1 MKRIKTFICQYWPT
15 LIVIGLI
22 LYATLSS
29 DPTGDVSIEIPH
41 LDKLIHAIMMGGLIG
56 AIAFDYKRAE
66 RQRQLTFRF
75 MSTVAA
81 YVMVACIADE
91 LAQAY
96 LTDSRSGDVLDLL
109 ADWAGVWVAVF
120 TAPPA
125 VNRVL
130 RRR

>member
-1 MKRIKTFICQYWPT
+1 MNSFITFLRHYWPT
-15 LIVIGLI
+15 LIVVGVI

-29 DPTGDVSIEIPH
+29 DPTGDVSFEIPH
-41 LDKLIHAIMMGGLIG
+41 LDKLIHAIMMGGLVG

-66 RQRQLTFRF
+66 RQRQLTFSF
-75 MSTVAA
+75 MSKVALC
-81 YVMVACIADE
+81 VMVACIADE

-96 LTDSRSGDVLDLL
+96 LTDSRSGDIFDLL
-109 ADWAGVWVAVF
+109 ADWTGVWVAVF

-130 RRR
+130 RQR

>member
-1 MKRIKTFICQYWPT
+1 MKRIKTFFCQYWPT
-15 LIVIGLI
+15 LSVIGLI

-41 LDKLIHAIMMGGLIG
+41 LDKLIHAIMMGGLVG

>member
-1 MKRIKTFICQYWPT
+1 
-15 LIVIGLI
+15 
-22 LYATLSS
+22 
-29 DPTGDVSIEIPH
+29 
-41 LDKLIHAIMMGGLIG
+41 MMGGLVG
-56 AIAFDYKRAE
+56 AITFDYKRAE

-125 VNRVL
+125 VNHVL

>member
-1 MKRIKTFICQYWPT
+1 MKRIKTFLCQYWPT
-15 LIVIGLI
+15 LIVIGVI

-41 LDKLIHAIMMGGLIG
+41 LDKLIHAIMMGGLVG

-81 YVMVACIADE
+81 YVMAACIADE

-130 RRR
+130 RK

>member
-1 MKRIKTFICQYWPT
+1 MKRIKTFLCQYWPT

-41 LDKLIHAIMMGGLIG
+41 LDKLIHAIMMGGLVG

-91 LAQAY
+91 LAQTY

>member
-1 MKRIKTFICQYWPT
+1 MNRIKIFLSRYWPT
-15 LIVIGLI
+15 LIVIGII

-29 DPTGDVSIEIPH
+29 NPTGDVSIEIPH
-41 LDKLIHAIMMGGLIG
+41 LDKLIHAIMMGGLVG

-66 RQRQLTFRF
+66 RRRQLTFRF
-75 MSTVAA
+75 VCTVAV

-96 LTDSRSGDVLDLL
+96 LTDSRSGDILDLL
-109 ADWAGVWVAVF
+109 ADWAGVWIAVF
-120 TAPPA
+120 AAPPA
-125 VNRVL
+125 INRVL

>member
-1 MKRIKTFICQYWPT
+1 MNRIKTFLCQYWPSV
-15 LIVIGLI
+15 IVVCVI

-41 LDKLIHAIMMGGLIG
+41 LDKLIHAIMMGGLVA

-66 RQRQLTFRF
+66 RQRQLTFSLMR
-75 MSTVAA
+75 TIAL

-109 ADWAGVWVAVF
+109 ADWGGVWIAVF

-125 VNRVL
+125 INRVL

>member
-1 MKRIKTFICQYWPT
+1 MKRIKTFLCQYWPT

-41 LDKLIHAIMMGGLIG
+41 LDKLIHAIMMGGLVG

-81 YVMVACIADE
+81 YVMAACIADE

-130 RRR
+130 RK